1 MSANTREGWG
11 AMKTKKILLIASLV
25 VLASACTAMRDSS
38 RYWSDTVAQDGA
50 TQFTAAVR
58 SASTTTRPKLP

>member
-1 MSANTREGWG
+1 MSADNAEDGG
-11 AMKTKKILLIASLV
+11 PVKTKKILLIASLV

-50 TQFTAAVR
+50 KQLNAAGR
-58 SASTTTRPKLP
+58 SVSSPTGPKLP